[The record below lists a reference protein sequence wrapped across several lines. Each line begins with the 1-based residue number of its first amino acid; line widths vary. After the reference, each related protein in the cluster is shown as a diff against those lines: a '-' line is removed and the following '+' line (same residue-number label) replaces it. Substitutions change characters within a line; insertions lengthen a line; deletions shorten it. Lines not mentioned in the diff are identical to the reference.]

1 MPFPIFFADPR
12 AMTDPIPTLL
22 RHLRSMTPAA
32 LAVLMFLPATRPA
45 SASEPVEKIV
55 AVVNDEAIS
64 EGDLNARLKLAALAG
79 NYPDTPEVRERLTPQ
94 VLRTL
99 IDDQLRLQEAK
110 RLKIRI
116 DKDEVQAGVKQ
127 IAEQN
132 NQSLDQFEETLA
144 KQGVPISTL
153 ERQTMAQLAWT
164 KVVQKEIRPR
174 VDMNAEEIEAAYT
187 KMLSSVQKPQY
198 LLAEI
203 LLPVDSPSDVVRV
216 KSFADQLEDQLQHGA
231 NFAKLAQQF
240 SQAAGAGAGGDLGW
254 IQEGELADE
263 IDQAIRNLS
272 PGQISPP
279 IRTQSGFHIVLLR
292 QKGSVLAGDPNE
304 AFVHLKN
311 VLMPFTAQ
319 PSKEIVERM
328 MGDAERLRPTL
339 TSCTAV
345 DERGRHDGGL
355 SGDLGKPGDMM
366 KVSTL
371 PRGLG
376 AAVATLQ
383 INQISQP
390 IPTEQGIMMFMV
402 CSRKDPPKR
411 EPPSKE
417 QVANQIFLERLDMQ
431 QQRYLSDLR
440 SAAFVDVRV

>member
-1 MPFPIFFADPR
+1 
-12 AMTDPIPTLL
+12 MTDSFPTLL
-22 RHLRSMTPAA
+22 RRAAPLALAA
-32 LAVLMFLPATRPA
+32 LAFFPQTRGVLAA
-45 SASEPVEKIV
+45 DPVEKIV

-64 EGDLNARLKLAALAG
+64 EGDLRARLRLASLAG
-79 NYPDTPEVRERLTPQ
+79 NYPDTPEVREKLTPQ

-116 DKDEVQAGVKQ
+116 DHDEIESGLKQ

-174 VDMNAEEIEAAYT
+174 IDMSQEEIDAAYA
-187 KMLSSVQKPQY
+187 KMLNSVEKSQY

-203 LLPVDSPSDVVRV
+203 FLAIDTPKDADRV
-216 KSFADQLEDQLQHGA
+216 KSFADQLEEQLHNGA

-240 SQAAGAGAGGDLGW
+240 SQAAGAAAGGDLGW
-254 IQEGELADE
+254 NQEGELPDE
-263 IDQAIRNLS
+263 IDQAIHNLA
-272 PGQISPP
+272 PGQISQPV
-279 IRTQSGFHIVLLR
+279 RTESGYHIVLLR

-311 VLMPFTAQ
+311 VLIPFTSQ
-319 PSKEIVERM
+319 PSKEEVQRL
-328 MGDAERLRPTL
+328 MGEAEKVRAGLA
-339 TSCTAV
+339 SCAAV

-355 SGDLGKPGDMM
+355 SGDLGKPSDMM
-366 KVSTL
+366 KVASL

-376 AAVATLQ
+376 GIVASLD
-383 INQISQP
+383 INQMSPP

-402 CSRKDPPKR
+402 CARKDPPKHAA
-411 EPPSKE
+411 PSKE
-417 QVANQIFLERLDMQ
+417 QVANQIFLERLDKQ